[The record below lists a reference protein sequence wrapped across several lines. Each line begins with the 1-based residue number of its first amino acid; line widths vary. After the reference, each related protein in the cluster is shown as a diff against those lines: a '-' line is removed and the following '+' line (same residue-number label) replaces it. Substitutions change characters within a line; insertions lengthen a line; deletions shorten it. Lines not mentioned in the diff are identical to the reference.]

1 MPHPSAPVALQ
12 RRRINLT
19 ISEDVIAEAKAL
31 SLNTS
36 QAAEAGIREAVRRA
50 REDEWRKENRAAI
63 EAHNTRVDRD
73 GVLLTPGWAAE

>member
-1 MPHPSAPVALQ
+1 MRIQSENLSVQ

-19 ISEDVIAEAKAL
+19 ISADVIAEAKAL

-50 REDEWRKENRAAI
+50 READWRRKNHAAI
-63 EAHNTRVDRD
+63 SAHNARIDKD
-73 GVLLTPGWAAE
+73 GPLLTPDWARE